1 MTGFAAEDGCMY
13 TPASDDEITGLVSYI
28 DQQLDAIR
36 ASAIGL
42 TEEQARMRPCRSAL
56 SIGGLIKHT
65 TYVMVGATRRL
76 TSGDGPPPV
85 IDEAAFTA
93 HESSLALADDETT
106 GDAIVAF
113 DAARGP
119 YLATVARTDPGA
131 PTLVPPAPWYGIHD
145 ARPANRRFDLVHQI
159 EEMARH
165 AGHADII
172 REQIDGI
179 AVPAIV
185 LSEDGAQ
192 ANEFFQPYVAQTGTI
207 GAT

>member
-1 MTGFAAEDGCMY
+1 MY
-13 TPASDDEITGLVSYI
+13 TPTRDDEITGLVRYI

-65 TYVMVGATRRL
+65 TYVMVGATSRL
-76 TSGDGPPPV
+76 TNGDGPPPA
-85 IDEAAFTA
+85 INDAAFTA
-93 HESSLALADDETT
+93 HESSLVLADDETT

-119 YLATVARTDPGA
+119 YLAAVAQTDPGA
-131 PTLVPPAPWYGIHD
+131 PTLVPPAPWFGVHD
-145 ARPANRRFDLVHQI
+145 ARPANRRYGLVHQI

-179 AVPAIV
+179 SVPAIV
-185 LSEDGAQ
+185 LTEDGAQ
-192 ANEFFQPYVAQTGTI
+192 ANDFFQPYVARPGTI
-207 GAT
+207 GAR